1 MKYWIVKSEPG
12 TYSFD
17 QFRKEKTTAWT
28 GIRNFQARNFLR
40 EVAKGDEVFFY
51 HSGESKE
58 VVGLGTVIKTAYP
71 DPTVEP
77 GEKGD
82 WSCVD
87 LKAGAALPK
96 PVTLAELKAHPKL
109 KTILLVRHSRISV
122 SPIGE
127 AEAAAL
133 RKLGGL

>member
-1 MKYWIVKSEPG
+1 MSSWIVKSEPG

-40 EVAKGDEVFFY
+40 DMAKGDEVFFY
-51 HSGESKE
+51 HSGDGKE
-58 VVGLGTVIKTAYP
+58 VVGTGTVIKAAYP

-77 GEKGD
+77 GEKSE
-82 WSCVD
+82 WLCVD
-87 LKAGAALPK
+87 LKAGVALPK
-96 PVTLAELKAHPKL
+96 PVTLATLKTHAKL
-109 KTILLVRHSRISV
+109 KGILLVRHSRISV
-122 SPIGE
+122 SPIDA
-127 AEAAAL
+127 AEAAEL